1 MVPRNCLSETLDR
14 LVTDGGYG
22 AFRGS
27 SHSSWGMPHVLHEA
41 QDGTITHYVPPRDL
55 DKPLQSLWGF
65 DGEVRIGDNEVRGP
79 MPLRGIVIGAWLLAL
94 GATGWA
100 LGRLWRRAWE

>member
-1 MVPRNCLSETLDR
+1 MNCLAHALNAWHEHGGTLR
-14 LVTDGGYG
+14 IVRS
-22 AFRGS
+22 A
-27 SHSSWGMPHVLHEA
+27 HWGMPHVLHES

-65 DGEVRIGDNEVRGP
+65 DGEVRTGDDAIRGP
-79 MPLRGIVIGAWLLAL
+79 MPLLGIVVGAWLLAL

-100 LGRLWRRAWE
+100 INRLISGK